1 MLLLLPGHADI
12 NGKYTGHPARIL
24 TLTCLAAGSGCC
36 VGRKKVRWRGQRTD
50 VGSKMYRETSSWLL
64 GTEDGS
70 WVHRAGNES
79 NEGMEC
85 QVPQGERGHFF
96 SI

>member
-1 MLLLLPGHADI
+1 MGSAVVKRLSHGC
-12 NGKYTGHPARIL
+12 PARIL
-24 TLTCLAAGSGCC
+24 TPTCLAAGSGCR

-50 VGSKMYRETSSWLL
+50 VGSKMNRETSSWLL
-64 GTEDGS
+64 GMEDGS
-70 WVHRAGNES
+70 WVHRTGNES
-79 NEGMEC
+79 HEGMEC